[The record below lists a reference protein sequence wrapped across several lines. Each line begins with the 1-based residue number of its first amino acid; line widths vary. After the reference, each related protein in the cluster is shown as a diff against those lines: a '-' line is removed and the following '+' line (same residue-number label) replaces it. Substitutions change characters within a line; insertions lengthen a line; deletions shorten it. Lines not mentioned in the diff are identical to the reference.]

1 MPPTL
6 CALLSGVDWRETGY
20 QDVGLP
26 DHQAKIDQAIA
37 DGFFSQP
44 DHHVPGLFMSMGN
57 LGSMNA
63 GHVFGMSS
71 TNCASLSQGMVRGRR
86 LVQEYLRFYQKYYD
100 LPKLQLG
107 TTAAMM
113 GIRESRRVICDY
125 RLVLQDFLDEAVFP
139 DEIGRYSYN
148 IDIHANTVGVDD
160 YELFEKEHTTY
171 RYKPGQSYG
180 IPYRTLP
187 VKGFSNLLT
196 AGRSICTDRYMQSS
210 VRVMPGC
217 YITGQA
223 AGTAAAVCAL
233 EEMDVHQV
241 PVAEVQKKLKKLG
254 AYLPNFQE

>member
-86 LVQEYLRFYQKYYD
+86 LVQEYLRFYQKYY
-100 LPKLQLG
+100 G
-107 TTAAMM
+107 NTAQK
-113 GIRESRRVICDY
+113 SRRDTA
-125 RLVLQDFLDEAVFP
+125 R
-139 DEIGRYSYN
+139 S
-148 IDIHANTVGVDD
+148 DIIRPWIN
-160 YELFEKEHTTY
+160 
-171 RYKPGQSYG
+171 R
-180 IPYRTLP
+180 
-187 VKGFSNLLT
+187 
-196 AGRSICTDRYMQSS
+196 
-210 VRVMPGC
+210 
-217 YITGQA
+217 
-223 AGTAAAVCAL
+223 
-233 EEMDVHQV
+233 
-241 PVAEVQKKLKKLG
+241 
-254 AYLPNFQE
+254 

>member
-26 DHQAKIDQAIA
+26 DNQAKIDQAIA

-100 LPKLQLG
+100 LPKLQLV

-125 RLVLQDFLDEAVFP
+125 RLVLQDFLD
-139 DEIGRYSYN
+139 
-148 IDIHANTVGVDD
+148 
-160 YELFEKEHTTY
+160 
-171 RYKPGQSYG
+171 
-180 IPYRTLP
+180 
-187 VKGFSNLLT
+187 
-196 AGRSICTDRYMQSS
+196 
-210 VRVMPGC
+210 
-217 YITGQA
+217 
-223 AGTAAAVCAL
+223 
-233 EEMDVHQV
+233 
-241 PVAEVQKKLKKLG
+241 
-254 AYLPNFQE
+254 